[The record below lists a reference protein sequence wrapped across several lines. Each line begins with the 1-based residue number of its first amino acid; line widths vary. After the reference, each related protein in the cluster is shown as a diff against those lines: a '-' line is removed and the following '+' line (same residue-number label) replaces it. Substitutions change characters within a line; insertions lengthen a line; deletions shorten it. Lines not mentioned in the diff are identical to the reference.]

1 MAGAVNMEAERQLPG
16 RVIGLVGIDGYKR
29 FGTGYS
35 QDDVTKITAPFKAD
49 FVTATDGFVRSMF
62 SENADSASIDRI
74 AADGGYRVANAA
86 QHLHGGIG
94 SDLDYPV
101 HRYFLWTKELELFLG
116 SGMTA
121 LVELGAWMAQNV
133 PQEEL

>member
-1 MAGAVNMEAERQLPG
+1 MSEG
-16 RVIGLVGIDGYKR
+16 RESTQEVL
-29 FGTGYS
+29 
-35 QDDVTKITAPFKAD
+35 TAKF
-49 FVTATDGFVRSMF
+49 F
-62 SENADSASIDRI
+62 

-121 LVELGAWMAQNV
+121 LVELGAWMAQNA